1 MDALRSVGDEVKP
14 RTAAELSAFAAYPG
28 LEASMDLAEY
38 CERREDRPTRAF
50 GTGTGPIAHAEA
62 QESGALQAEYERG
75 RSEPREYISRG
86 GRR

>member
-1 MDALRSVGDEVKP
+1 MKP
-14 RTAAELSAFAAYPG
+14 RTQAELDAQAALDESLAIATY
-28 LEASMDLAEY
+28 ADYHIRRDLNKYTPHAA
-38 CERREDRPTRAF
+38 AF
-50 GTGTGPIAHAEA
+50 GTGTTPQAHAEA

>member
-1 MDALRSVGDEVKP
+1 MKP
-14 RTAAELSAFAAYPG
+14 RTAAELAAFAAYPG

-38 CERREDRPTRAF
+38 CERREGRHTRAF
-50 GTGTGPIAHAEA
+50 ATGTGSIAHAEA

-75 RSEPREYISRG
+75 ISREPKEYVARG